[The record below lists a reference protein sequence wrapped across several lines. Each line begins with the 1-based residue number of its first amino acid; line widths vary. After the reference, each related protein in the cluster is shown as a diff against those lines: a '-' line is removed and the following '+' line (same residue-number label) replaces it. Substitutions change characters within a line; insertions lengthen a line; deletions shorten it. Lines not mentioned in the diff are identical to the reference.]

1 MFCVVVYGWGGSL
14 WPQLSFSA
22 SDLIIYSQAVFW
34 GRIQWGEKALTWIG
48 QTNEGNHGL
57 WGVLSLTRVPVCL
70 VTHRTSCFLFIYL
83 TNYIKLYWV
92 PMACTKM
99 KKIMLLSFR
108 RSQSVGENHHGTME
122 VVHSVW
128 IKYPRSNVLTLFPR
142 WGQRVL
148 YSFACFIKFY
158 FSDK

>member
-1 MFCVVVYGWGGSL
+1 MTSAIIFSIGLDHILTGCLLRQNPVGREGTDLNRSDKWRESWSL
-14 WPQLSFSA
+14 RS
-22 SDLIIYSQAVFW
+22 AVFN
-34 GRIQWGEKALTWIG
+34 Q
-48 QTNEGNHGL
+48 
-57 WGVLSLTRVPVCL
+57 SSCL
-70 VTHRTSCFLFIYL
+70 FGDSSDFIFLFIYL

-99 KKIMLLSFR
+99 KKIMSLSFR
-108 RSQSVGENHHGTME
+108 RSQSVGENHHGTMD

-128 IKYPRSNVLTLFPR
+128 IKYPRTNVHTPFPQ

-158 FSDK
+158 VSDK